1 MIFASKTARQLK
13 NYEKQMLD
21 AVINNNYDLFYNIQK
36 ERLFLQVSNL
46 VKNHVAD
53 NIEGKISM
61 KIYENK
67 NSDEQQRD
75 LRILLFKVFQCSN
88 KKISKESER
97 ELLKY
102 EYQDIAKFM
111 AENMILEAIK
121 GVNLIVF

>member
-1 MIFASKTARQLK
+1 MIFAFKTARQLK

-21 AVINNNYDLFYNIQK
+21 AVINNNYDLFYNLQK

-75 LRILLFKVFQCSN
+75 LRILLFKHSQCSN

-102 EYQDIAKFM
+102 EYQDIAKFIV
-111 AENMILEAIK
+111 ENMTLEVIK